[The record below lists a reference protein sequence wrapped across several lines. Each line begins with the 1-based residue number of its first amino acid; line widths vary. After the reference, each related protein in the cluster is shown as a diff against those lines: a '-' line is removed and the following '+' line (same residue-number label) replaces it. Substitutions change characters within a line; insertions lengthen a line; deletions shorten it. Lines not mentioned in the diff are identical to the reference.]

1 MNGLEL
7 LPLILLGFL
16 LFYLIFPIWSYMRLS
31 QMLREEREEN
41 RRVQTLILKRLRSLQ
56 AKMEQKTG
64 SSESLADAEPEARTT
79 VSSASYA
86 EKKGRAGIHHST
98 EEFASLSFPDEESCG
113 AEQIVETLEKLSV
126 ESSSVKSSSVETPS
140 GESSAESPVE
150 TIISPAT
157 EHSKKTEFPENGAPA
172 GKETI
177 DSRTSE
183 AWNRIV
189 EWFCVGENYRYKNI
203 SREYAFATTW
213 LIRIAVVILIAG
225 VVFFL
230 KFAVQNNLIS
240 PEVRIGCAF
249 LAGCA
254 MAIAGMIG
262 AKRKYHIA
270 AVGIMGAG
278 FVTMYLS
285 ARAGYIVYSMT
296 DSLTVFLIM
305 TVITIAAM
313 ASSIRADHPF
323 PAFLGIT
330 GGYLTPIMLSTGS
343 RNYIGFFI
351 YLSIITFG
359 LLILA
364 NFRKWRGVNLFGFL
378 LFAFLTVLTLTTGI
392 HQHAITEENCRTL
405 LWILGLNYAFF
416 AVVPLCR
423 PWRETQPEE
432 VTGIEIAG
440 QILNHLLF
448 TISGLAVFGSV
459 LHKPACEIPQAVL
472 LLASAAFQ
480 AGVILFCLL
489 REPRRK
495 EVIPAAMLLS
505 IYSIGMVV
513 PILLSGE
520 WIPAAWSLLAMM
532 LLLLSSAIQSDFL
545 RKIVCFGFLIVFL
558 RILLWDGVNFSPS
571 AESFRESFLSGGV
584 FTLSLIVSWIALVL
598 QAKRWPEEKE
608 KLQVQRT
615 LFGLA
620 GGIAFFLYTSLELY
634 KLLRLILPDFTR
646 GGVSLWWGILA
657 VGFLF
662 AGILGRWKISRI
674 FGLVVFGLCSLKV
687 FFYDLAGYH
696 LLAKSIG
703 LLVLSVVMIAGA
715 LLYIRFRDR
724 FDKKDGEV

>member
-7 LPLILLGFL
+7 LPLVLLGFL

-41 RRVQTLILKRLRSLQ
+41 RRVQTLLLNLLRSLQ
-56 AKMEQKTG
+56 AKTEQKTS
-64 SSESLADAEPEARTT
+64 SSESLADAEPEARTAA
-79 VSSASYA
+79 SSDSHA
-86 EKKGRAGIHHST
+86 EKKSGAEILRSS
-98 EEFASLSFPDEESCG
+98 EPVSSLIFPDEESCG
-113 AEQIVETLEKLSV
+113 AEQGAETQEKLSV
-126 ESSSVKSSSVETPS
+126 ESSAAGLS
-140 GESSAESPVE
+140 GTGLPAGEKNSEKAEL
-150 TIISPAT
+150 
-157 EHSKKTEFPENGAPA
+157 PENGAPA

-189 EWFCVGENYRYKNI
+189 EWFCVGENYRCKNI

-254 MAIAGMIG
+254 MAIAGMFG

-296 DSLTVFLIM
+296 DSLTAFLIM

-432 VTGIEIAG
+432 VTGIEITG

-448 TISGLAVFGSV
+448 SISGLAVFGSV

-480 AGVILFCLL
+480 AGVILFCHL

-495 EVIPAAMLLS
+495 EVIPAAMLLCV
-505 IYSIGMVV
+505 YSIGMMV
-513 PILLSGE
+513 PILLSGV
-520 WIPAAWSLLAMM
+520 WIPSAWSFFAMV
-532 LLLLSSAIQSDFL
+532 LLLLSIAIRSAFL
-545 RKIVCFGFLIVFL
+545 RKVACFGFLIVFL
-558 RILLWDGVNFSPS
+558 RILLWDGASFSPS
-571 AESFRESFLSGGV
+571 AESFRESFLCGGV
-584 FTLSLIVSWIALVL
+584 FTLALLVSWLAAVI
-598 QAKRWPEEKE
+598 QSKRVPEEKTN
-608 KLQVQRT
+608 LQTVRN
-615 LFGLA
+615 LFA
-620 GGIAFFLYTSLELY
+620 VTGGIAFFLYSSLELY
-634 KLLRLILPDFTR
+634 KLLHLHRPDFTR

-662 AGILGRWKISRI
+662 HGILRRRKDCR
-674 FGLVVFGLCSLKV
+674 VFGLLLFGICSLKV

-703 LLVLSVVMIAGA
+703 LLVLSVIMIAGA

-724 FDKKDGEV
+724 FDRKDGKE

>member
-113 AEQIVETLEKLSV
+113 TEPIGETPGKLSV

-296 DSLTVFLIM
+296 DFHLPVHHYLRPSDSGEFPEMERGESVRFSAFCLSDG
-305 TVITIAAM
+305 AD
-313 ASSIRADHPF
+313 ADHWDS
-323 PAFLGIT
+323 PACDYGRK
-330 GGYLTPIMLSTGS
+330 LSDSALDSRFELCLLCCGS
-343 RNYIGFFI
+343 ALPSVARDAAGRGDGHRNYGTDPESSALYDQRTCRIRIG
-351 YLSIITFG
+351 S
-359 LLILA
+359 
-364 NFRKWRGVNLFGFL
+364 
-378 LFAFLTVLTLTTGI
+378 
-392 HQHAITEENCRTL
+392 
-405 LWILGLNYAFF
+405 
-416 AVVPLCR
+416 
-423 PWRETQPEE
+423 
-432 VTGIEIAG
+432 
-440 QILNHLLF
+440 
-448 TISGLAVFGSV
+448 S
-459 LHKPACEIPQAVL
+459 
-472 LLASAAFQ
+472 Q
-480 AGVILFCLL
+480 AGL
-489 REPRRK
+489 
-495 EVIPAAMLLS
+495 
-505 IYSIGMVV
+505 
-513 PILLSGE
+513 
-520 WIPAAWSLLAMM
+520 
-532 LLLLSSAIQSDFL
+532 
-545 RKIVCFGFLIVFL
+545 
-558 RILLWDGVNFSPS
+558 
-571 AESFRESFLSGGV
+571 
-584 FTLSLIVSWIALVL
+584 
-598 QAKRWPEEKE
+598 
-608 KLQVQRT
+608 
-615 LFGLA
+615 
-620 GGIAFFLYTSLELY
+620 
-634 KLLRLILPDFTR
+634 
-646 GGVSLWWGILA
+646 
-657 VGFLF
+657 
-662 AGILGRWKISRI
+662 
-674 FGLVVFGLCSLKV
+674 
-687 FFYDLAGYH
+687 
-696 LLAKSIG
+696 
-703 LLVLSVVMIAGA
+703 
-715 LLYIRFRDR
+715 
-724 FDKKDGEV
+724 

>member
-7 LPLILLGFL
+7 LPLVLLGFL

-41 RRVQTLILKRLRSLQ
+41 RRVQTLLLNLLRSLQ
-56 AKMEQKTG
+56 AKTEQKTS
-64 SSESLADAEPEARTT
+64 SSESLADAEPEARTAA
-79 VSSASYA
+79 SSDSHA
-86 EKKGRAGIHHST
+86 EKKSGAEILRSS
-98 EEFASLSFPDEESCG
+98 EPVSSLIFPDEESCG
-113 AEQIVETLEKLSV
+113 AEQGAETQEKLSV
-126 ESSSVKSSSVETPS
+126 ESSAAGLS
-140 GESSAESPVE
+140 GTGLPAGEKNSEKAEL
-150 TIISPAT
+150 
-157 EHSKKTEFPENGAPA
+157 PENGAPA

-189 EWFCVGENYRYKNI
+189 EWFCVGENYRCKNI

-240 PEVRIGCAF
+240 PELRIGCAF

-254 MAIAGMIG
+254 MAIAGMFG

-296 DSLTVFLIM
+296 DSLTAFLIM

-378 LFAFLTVLTLTTGI
+378 LFAFLTALTLSTGI

-432 VTGIEIAG
+432 VTGIEITG

-448 TISGLAVFGSV
+448 SISGLAVFGSV

-480 AGVILFCLL
+480 AGVILFCHL

-495 EVIPAAMLLS
+495 EVIPTAMLLCV
-505 IYSIGMVV
+505 YSIGMVV

-532 LLLLSSAIQSDFL
+532 LLLLSAAIQSDFL
-545 RKIVCFGFLIVFL
+545 RKIACFGFLIVFL
-558 RILLWDGVNFSPS
+558 RIFLWDVANFSPS

-598 QAKRWPEEKE
+598 QAKR
-608 KLQVQRT
+608 
-615 LFGLA
+615 
-620 GGIAFFLYTSLELY
+620 
-634 KLLRLILPDFTR
+634 RLN
-646 GGVSLWWGILA
+646 
-657 VGFLF
+657 
-662 AGILGRWKISRI
+662 
-674 FGLVVFGLCSLKV
+674 
-687 FFYDLAGYH
+687 
-696 LLAKSIG
+696 
-703 LLVLSVVMIAGA
+703 
-715 LLYIRFRDR
+715 
-724 FDKKDGEV
+724 

>member
-7 LPLILLGFL
+7 LPLGLLGFL
-16 LFYLIFPIWSYMRLS
+16 LFYLFFPIWSYVRLS
-31 QMLREEREEN
+31 RMLQKEREEN
-41 RRVQTLILKRLRSLQ
+41 RRIQTSILNLLRSLQ
-56 AKMEQKTG
+56 TKTEQKIS
-64 SSESLADAEPEARTT
+64 SSEPRTDAESEEPMTA
-79 VSSASYA
+79 SSELLTEERREA
-86 EKKGRAGIHHST
+86 EKLRSSEQVA
-98 EEFASLSFPDEESCG
+98 FPIFPEEESCR
-113 AEQIVETLEKLSV
+113 AEKVEARPEKQSV
-126 ESSSVKSSSVETPS
+126 ESSADGPGGTDLSA
-140 GESSAESPVE
+140 GEESPG
-150 TIISPAT
+150 
-157 EHSKKTEFPENGAPA
+157 KTDFPESGAPA
-172 GKETI
+172 EKETI

-240 PEVRIGCAF
+240 PELRIGCAF

-254 MAIAGMIG
+254 MAIAGMFG

-285 ARAGYIVYSMT
+285 ARAGYLLYSMT
-296 DSLTVFLIM
+296 DSLTAFLLM
-305 TVITIAAM
+305 TVITVAAM
-313 ASSIRADHPF
+313 ASAIRADHPF

-343 RNYIGFFI
+343 RNYIGFFL
-351 YLSIITFG
+351 YLTIITFG
-359 LLILA
+359 FLILA

-378 LFAFLTVLTLTTGI
+378 LFAFLTVLTLSTGI
-392 HQHAITEENCRTL
+392 SRHAITEENCRLL
-405 LWILGLNYAFF
+405 LWILGVNYVFF
-416 AVVPLCR
+416 ALVPLCR
-423 PWRETQPEE
+423 PRRETLPEE
-432 VTGIEIAG
+432 VTGIEITG
-440 QILNHLLF
+440 LILNHLLF
-448 TISGLAVFGSV
+448 TISGIAVSGSV
-459 LHKPACEIPQAVL
+459 LSKPECEVPQALL

-480 AGVILFCLL
+480 AGVILFCHLSD
-489 REPRRK
+489 PHRK
-495 EVIPAAMLLS
+495 KVIPAAMLLCV
-505 IYSIGMVV
+505 YSIGMVV

-520 WIPAAWSLLAMM
+520 WIPAAWSLLAMILLM
-532 LLLLSSAIQSDFL
+532 LSAAIQSDFL
-545 RKIVCFGFLIVFL
+545 RKIACFCFLLLACL
-558 RILLWDGVNFSPS
+558 RILCWDETAFSPS

-584 FTLSLIVSWIALVL
+584 FTLALIVSWITLTF
-598 QAKRWPEEKE
+598 QAKRRPEERE
-608 KLQVQRT
+608 KLQIQQT

-620 GGIAFFLYTSLELY
+620 GGIAFFLYTSLELH

-662 AGILGRWKISRI
+662 AGILGRWRTSRI

-687 FFYDLAGYH
+687 FFYDLAEYH

-703 LLVLSVVMIAGA
+703 LLVLSVIMIGGA

-724 FDKKDGEV
+724 FDRKDGES

>member
-7 LPLILLGFL
+7 LPLVLLGFL

-41 RRVQTLILKRLRSLQ
+41 RRVQTLLLNLLRSLQ
-56 AKMEQKTG
+56 AKTEQKTS
-64 SSESLADAEPEARTT
+64 SSESLADAEPEARTAA
-79 VSSASYA
+79 SSDSHA
-86 EKKGRAGIHHST
+86 EKKSGAEILRSS
-98 EEFASLSFPDEESCG
+98 EPVSSLIFPDEESCG
-113 AEQIVETLEKLSV
+113 AEQGAETQEKLSV
-126 ESSSVKSSSVETPS
+126 
-140 GESSAESPVE
+140 GSSAAGLSG
-150 TIISPAT
+150 TGLPAG
-157 EHSKKTEFPENGAPA
+157 EKNSEKAELPENGAPA

-183 AWNRIV
+183 AWDRIV
-189 EWFCVGENYRYKNI
+189 EWFCVGENYRCKNI

-230 KFAVQNNLIS
+230 KFAVENNLIS
-240 PEVRIGCAF
+240 PELRIGCAF

-254 MAIAGMIG
+254 MAIAGMFG
-262 AKRKYHIA
+262 AERKYHLA

-296 DSLTVFLIM
+296 DSLTAFLIM

-323 PAFLGIT
+323 PAFLGIS
-330 GGYLTPIMLSTGS
+330 GGYLTPVMLSTGS

-351 YLSIITFG
+351 YLTIITFG

-364 NFRKWRGVNLFGFL
+364 NFRKWRGVNLFAFL
-378 LFAFLTVLTLTTGI
+378 LFAFLTALTLSTGVSN
-392 HQHAITEENCRTL
+392 HAITAENCRTL

-416 AVVPLCR
+416 AVIPLCR
-423 PWRETQPEE
+423 PCRETQPEE
-432 VTGIEIAG
+432 VTGIEITG

-448 TISGLAVFGSV
+448 TISGLAVFGLV
-459 LHKPACEIPQAVL
+459 LHKPVCEIPQAVL
-472 LLASAAFQ
+472 LLASAVFQ
-480 AGVILFCLL
+480 AGVILFCRL
-489 REPRRK
+489 RAPRRK
-495 EVIPAAMLLS
+495 HVIPTAMLLS
-505 IYSIGMVV
+505 VYSIGMVA

-520 WIPAAWSLLAMM
+520 WIPAAWSLLAMT
-532 LLLLSSAIQSDFL
+532 LLLLSAAIQSDFL
-545 RKIVCFGFLIVFL
+545 RKIACFGFVIVLL
-558 RILLWDGVNFSPS
+558 RILLWDMANFSPS
-571 AESFRESFLSGGV
+571 AESFRKSFFSGGV
-584 FTLSLIVSWIALVL
+584 FTLALIVSWIALAI
-598 QAKRWPEEKE
+598 QAKRGPEERE
-608 KLQVQRT
+608 KLRT
-615 LFGLA
+615 VKNLFA
-620 GGIAFFLYTSLELY
+620 EIGGVAFFLYSSLELY
-634 KLLRLILPDFTR
+634 KLLRLHLPDFTR

-662 AGILGRWKISRI
+662 AGILGRWKGCRV
-674 FGLVVFGLCSLKV
+674 FGLLIFGLCSLKV

-724 FDKKDGEV
+724 FDRKDGSA